1 MMFHDMFTT
10 QHIFNMLMEMVVM
23 MFSMMKHVFTCQG
36 THLSF
41 MLMEMVV
48 MMFPDMFREHNHHLQ
63 HVDGDGGDDV
73 P

>member
-10 QHIFNMLMEMVVM
+10 Q
-23 MFSMMKHVFTCQG
+23 
-36 THLSF
+36 SF

-48 MMFPDMFREHNHHLQ
+48 MMFPDMFTTQFIFQ
-63 HVDGDGGDDV
+63 HDGDGGDDV